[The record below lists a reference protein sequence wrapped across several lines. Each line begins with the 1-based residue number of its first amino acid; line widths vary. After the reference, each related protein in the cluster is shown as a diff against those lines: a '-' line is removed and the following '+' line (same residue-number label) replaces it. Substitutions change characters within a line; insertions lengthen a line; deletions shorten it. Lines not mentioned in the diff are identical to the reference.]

1 MAARK
6 SGTAMVTVA
15 VTATLATLG
24 FTAIYLPFVADR
36 DKVRGL
42 HEESDV
48 DPRARREYE
57 EMIRQHNL
65 QQAQQQQQ
73 TVQQQAQQ
81 QQVSNIPTSNSMWAR
96 MNRRVSS
103 KSQQPK

>member
-6 SGTAMVTVA
+6 SGTAMVTMA
-15 VTATLATLG
+15 VTATVATLG

-65 QQAQQQQQ
+65 QQ
-73 TVQQQAQQ
+73 QAQQ
-81 QQVSNIPTSNSMWAR
+81 ASPPPPPQPAANIPTSNSMWAR
-96 MNRRVSS
+96 MNRRASV

>member
-6 SGTAMVTVA
+6 SGSAMVTMA

-48 DPRARREYE
+48 DPKARREYE

-65 QQAQQQQQ
+65 QQQTQQQQQ
-73 TVQQQAQQ
+73 
-81 QQVSNIPTSNSMWAR
+81 QVSSNIPTSNSMWAR

-103 KSQQPK
+103 GKSQQQPK